1 MPPLQTPVILAS
13 GSPRRRTLMLDAGYD
28 FTVITADVTEP
39 KMIGDN
45 IPASIWAETM
55 AYYKARAVFEKHSES
70 IVIGADTVSV
80 HGKHVLGKPK
90 DEDDARFMLTEMF
103 GGCNAVI
110 TGVAILA
117 PSPAPLIVTHVTSS
131 LVMKPMSTTQ
141 IEAYIASGAWQDKA
155 GGYALQEGGDRFVDH
170 IDGSH
175 SNIVGLP
182 MEQLA
187 ILLKQINE
195 QLQG

>member
-1 MPPLQTPVILAS
+1 MTPYKAPIILAS
-13 GSPRRRTLMLDAGYD
+13 GSPRRCALMHEAGYD
-28 FTVITADVTEP
+28 FDIIVADVTEP
-39 KMIGDN
+39 KMSGDA
-45 IPASIWAETM
+45 IPAAIWAETM
-55 AYYKARAVFEKHSES
+55 AYYKARVVFEKNFDA

-90 DEDDARFMLTEMF
+90 DEADARFMLKEMF

-117 PSPAPLIVTHVTSS
+117 PSPAQLIVTHVTSA
-131 LVMKPMSTTQ
+131 LVMKPMSTTD
-141 IEAYIASGAWQDKA
+141 IETYIASGAWQGKA
-155 GGYALQEGGDRFVDH
+155 GGYALQEGGDCFVDH
-170 IDGSH
+170 IEGSH

-187 ILLKQINE
+187 QLLKQVNT
-195 QLQG
+195 QL